1 MWFDANQRALH
12 PPAMKP
18 ISRLDTDR
26 RRPSR
31 DWRHLV
37 VVAAALLSVG
47 AADLTGAESASP
59 WRALPLVTNGR
70 VDTNWVHIGWGRFV
84 ADDGVL
90 RTDPAGEGL
99 GLLVYQ
105 AERLGDCQLRVVF
118 KTRDAK
124 SNSGVYVRLAD
135 GILSQVGK
143 PGAAF
148 DRDAAGKISPESAA
162 KMQESGERDEGPWY
176 GVHHGYEVQIADG
189 GDPYHCTGS
198 IYSLAPSSAPPTRG
212 GEWRTLVITLAGQR
226 ISAEIDGKPVASV
239 DTAGPGLPARKIW
252 HEPKRE
258 PKRPVAGYIGLQTHD
273 PGDIVWF
280 KDISVRP
287 LPAVPPK

>member
-1 MWFDANQRALH
+1 MEFDGYASWFQSPD
-12 PPAMKP
+12 MKLFLP
-18 ISRLDTDR
+18 RVVLVVAIFSRLSLSAHCAGAN
-26 RRPSR
+26 PEPA
-31 DWRHLV
+31 WR
-37 VVAAALLSVG
+37 S
-47 AADLTGAESASP
+47 
-59 WRALPLVTNGR
+59 LPIITNGK
-70 VDTNWVHIGWGRFV
+70 VDTNWVHVGWGRFII
-84 ADDGVL
+84 DDGML
-90 RTDPAGEGL
+90 RTDPAREGL
-99 GLLVYQ
+99 GLLVFK
-105 AERLGDCQLRVVF
+105 AERFGDCQLRVVF

-143 PGAAF
+143 TGAAF
-148 DRDAAGKISPESAA
+148 DRDAAGKISKESMA
-162 KMQESGERDEGPWY
+162 KMQESGERDEGAWY

-198 IYSLAPSSAPPTRG
+198 IYSLAPSSAAPTKG

-239 DTAGPGLPARKIW
+239 DTESPDLPPRKIW

-258 PKRPVAGYIGLQTHD
+258 PKRPVAGYVGLQTHD

-280 KDISVRP
+280 KEISVRP
-287 LPAVPPK
+287 LPAARAN